1 MTALPEYYVQERT
14 LFEDFSDITDFS
26 NVTGSTAGTK
36 TTDTVYTKVGASS
49 MRIQTAVGARAMLQK
64 TIDKVFT
71 NNELYIRVYIPDNTN
86 LDYIEISLTTEAN
99 WSDANNY
106 NKRFAMTWYY
116 RLLKTGWNIIPVVS
130 SVVWS
135 PPIDW
140 TKKGTID
147 WTSAMKTLTVIVSPK
162 SGTATTVVFDSIY
175 SDIKK
180 EPLALITFD
189 DGYDSLY
196 TLVYPLL
203 KERGLKSTFYVSSSL
218 VGGAGRLTTAQLI
231 EMYADGIS
239 IGNHSSTH
247 ESLAGVGYATAY
259 SRLQTCTNYLISL
272 GLTRAAYHMASPGG
286 AMDADSRQAMADL
299 GIMTHRNASSIT
311 GGLWNAVGLPESAIT
326 ALPLGPSTSLA
337 VAKAAIDNAITN
349 GLVVSLYGHIIAD
362 SGTIAWSAANLTALL
377 DYIVERGIK
386 TVTIDEYH
394 EGKTNPRYNSVSLA
408 RATS

>member
-1 MTALPEYYVQERT
+1 MTALPEYYVNERI

-26 NVTGSTAGTK
+26 NVAWSTAGTK
-36 TTDTVYTKVGASS
+36 TADAVYTKVGASS

-99 WSDANNY
+99 SSDVNNY

-116 RLLKTGWNIIPVVS
+116 RVLQTGWNIIPIVS

-135 PPIDW
+135 PPIAW

-147 WTSAMKTLTVIVSPK
+147 WASAMKTITVVVNPK
-162 SGTATTVVFDSIY
+162 EASSTTVVFDSIY
-175 SDIKK
+175 CDIKK
-180 EPLALITFD
+180 DPLALITFD

-196 TLVYPLL
+196 TLAYPLF
-203 KERGLKSTFYVSSSL
+203 KARGLKSTFYVSSSL
-218 VGGAGRLTTAQLI
+218 VGGAGRLTAAQLI

-247 ESLAGVGYATAY
+247 DTLVGLSYATVS
-259 SRLQTCTNYLISL
+259 SRLQTCIDYLLSL
-272 GLTRAAYHMASPGG
+272 GLERAAYHVAAPGG
-286 AMDADSRQAMADL
+286 ATDANVLQVMADL
-299 GIMTHRNASSIT
+299 GMKTHRNASSST
-311 GGLWNAVGLPESAIT
+311 GGLWNAVGLPENAIT
-326 ALPLGPSTSLA
+326 ALSLGPSTSLA

-362 SGTIAWSAANLTALL
+362 SGTTAWSAANLTALL

-394 EGKTNPRYNSVSLA
+394 EGKINPRYNSVSLA